1 MKTKIK
7 QTLIGL
13 AIATIAGCGSEDLKY
28 NRDNIE
34 VEAKLRSGEV
44 ESVAFNSGCYRVV
57 ADRQAV
63 GYNIK
68 VKRRVDLVTGVPLEG
83 CEETIP
89 EIAQLVSRINDYS
102 VPSLQCY
109 IYDQNG
115 NKSNLPMSSA
125 EQIRRCSGQKLR
137 NTEDCLTKMVSAE
150 EKVKCEYR

>member
-34 VEAKLRSGEV
+34 VEVKLRSGEV

-83 CEETIP
+83 CEDTIP
-89 EIAQLVSRINDYS
+89 EISQLVRRVNNYS
-102 VPSLQCY
+102 VPNLQCY
-109 IYDQNG
+109 IYDKNG
-115 NKSNLPMSSA
+115 NKYNLPMSSA
-125 EQIRRCSGQKLR
+125 EQIEKCSGQNLR
-137 NTEDCLTKMVSAE
+137 KTADCLTEMVSAE